1 MAKCGI
7 EVCLFFYKIFNIDF
21 TFTISETILI
31 DNLIC
36 PR

>member
-21 TFTISETILI
+21 TISETILI